1 MPSTTNSLT
10 GFDPEVNMSRSVMLA
25 GLLACIVVVGVHPSQ
40 ASTITYDFSTD
51 ATQAQ
56 IATVYPDWSFIPGA
70 PSPDPSIVA
79 VSGGQLRMAGT
90 SLTQLQLLRTPVGAF
105 TLDVE
110 LGAFPSTFGSF
121 NIGIWVGEN
130 SIVFHPGYPGT
141 ALRVDGP
148 NGFFN
153 TDIGFT
159 LAGSTMHRFR
169 LVSDGLGLFTITLT
183 DGLNPFNTFTKSFTN
198 AGSVGGLLSITRAGN
213 LGISGGGE
221 VRADNFVLTD
231 QSLSPPT
238 NTPPTADAGENQTVR
253 PGATV
258 HLNGSGSFD
267 DNTATNL
274 LQYAWSFVSVPDGST
289 VATLAGANTMT
300 PSFGPDISGDYVL
313 QLVVTD
319 QGALSSPPSQ
329 VTIGENPPPTANAG
343 PDQLV
348 IVGSVVGLS
357 GSGADPDDDTLAYT
371 WTLTEVPTGSA
382 AQLFNP
388 NSPNATF
395 IPDRPG
401 VYAAQLTVSDP
412 FGPGVPDSVR
422 ITAITTAG
430 YAEMVIQDASTQ
442 ILGLPAGAVTN
453 RGNQNAITQFLSNA
467 IVALRDGSVAVARQQ
482 LGQAISRTDGCALRG
497 TPDGNGPGRDWIT
510 TCGAQS
516 AIYQSL
522 LDALSVIPQ

>member
-1 MPSTTNSLT
+1 
-10 GFDPEVNMSRSVMLA
+10 
-25 GLLACIVVVGVHPSQ
+25 
-40 ASTITYDFSTD
+40 
-51 ATQAQ
+51 
-56 IATVYPDWSFIPGA
+56 
-70 PSPDPSIVA
+70 
-79 VSGGQLRMAGT
+79 
-90 SLTQLQLLRTPVGAF
+90 
-105 TLDVE
+105 
-110 LGAFPSTFGSF
+110 
-121 NIGIWVGEN
+121 
-130 SIVFHPGYPGT
+130 
-141 ALRVDGP
+141 
-148 NGFFN
+148 
-153 TDIGFT
+153 
-159 LAGSTMHRFR
+159 
-169 LVSDGLGLFTITLT
+169 
-183 DGLNPFNTFTKSFTN
+183 
-198 AGSVGGLLSITRAGN
+198 
-213 LGISGGGE
+213 
-221 VRADNFVLTD
+221 
-231 QSLSPPT
+231 
-238 NTPPTADAGENQTVR
+238 
-253 PGATV
+253 
-258 HLNGSGSFD
+258 
-267 DNTATNL
+267 
-274 LQYAWSFVSVPDGST
+274 
-289 VATLAGANTMT
+289 MT
-300 PSFGPDISGDYVL
+300 PSFEPDISGDYVL

-357 GSGADPDDDTLAYT
+357 GSGADPDDDTLAYA

-422 ITAITTAG
+422 ITAITAAG